1 VDLELQLLRRL
12 VDASPVPVAL
22 VDARDAGQPVV
33 YVNPGFEAL
42 TGYAAADLV
51 GRNLRLLQGEHRDQE
66 ALQRLREALARG
78 EACEATVRN
87 LRRDGVEFRNEF
99 SVVPLRDADG
109 AVSHFAAYY
118 RQPRL
123 QRDTPPAPPV
133 TVPGI
138 ALLREDRLSGL
149 LTRQYIEELL
159 KRDWAIAQRERHSV
173 TVFAID
179 IDALELYNATF
190 GRGAGDSVIRRVGHC
205 IMGCLRR
212 ASDAAARLEGGR
224 FLAFASGLSEDQA
237 LQLGR
242 TVAERVRELHIHHPR
257 CAVLR
262 YISVSVGVASAVP
275 AQSQAWD
282 ALVGQAGER
291 LQSAKE
297 AGRNTV
303 R

>member
-1 VDLELQLLRRL
+1 
-12 VDASPVPVAL
+12 
-22 VDARDAGQPVV
+22 
-33 YVNPGFEAL
+33 
-42 TGYAAADLV
+42 
-51 GRNLRLLQGEHRDQE
+51 
-66 ALQRLREALARG
+66 
-78 EACEATVRN
+78 
-87 LRRDGVEFRNEF
+87 
-99 SVVPLRDADG
+99 
-109 AVSHFAAYY
+109 
-118 RQPRL
+118 
-123 QRDTPPAPPV
+123 
-133 TVPGI
+133 
-138 ALLREDRLSGL
+138 
-149 LTRQYIEELL
+149 
-159 KRDWAIAQRERHSV
+159 V

-212 ASDAAARLEGGR
+212 AIDAAARLEGGR